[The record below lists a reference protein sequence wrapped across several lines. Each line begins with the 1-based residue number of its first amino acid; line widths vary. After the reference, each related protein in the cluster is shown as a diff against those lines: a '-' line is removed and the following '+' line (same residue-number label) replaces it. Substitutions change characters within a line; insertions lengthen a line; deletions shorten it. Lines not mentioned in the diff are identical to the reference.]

1 MVLPSQGRQQAEE
14 MDLQGPYEVQQR
26 EMPAPAPG
34 EENPKQ
40 QYMLGADQLES
51 SLEKKNLGV

>member
-1 MVLPSQGRQQAEE
+1 MVLPSKGRQQAEE

-34 EENPKQ
+34 EEKPQ
-40 QYMLGADQLES
+40 STVHAG
-51 SLEKKNLGV
+51 G